1 MRTSAFPTWRISNRR
16 GHGDVKSPEK
26 VDVVIVGSGAA
37 GSVYA
42 AILAEAGKSVL
53 VLEKGTDRKL
63 TDLYS
68 SQIWARRLKWGAPHV
83 FEEGKDS
90 IWYNFNAGHGYG
102 GAAMHHYA
110 VWPRYHEDDMQEHAL
125 YGKGLDW
132 PLEYDQLRPWYDQ
145 VQDDVGMSGDAEKEI
160 WRPSG
165 APYPLPPLPVF
176 EHGEIL
182 ARGFTE
188 LDLRTSPIP
197 VAILSREYK
206 GRPAC
211 IYDSWCD
218 AGCPTG
224 ALANPLVEYLPR
236 AVKAGAV
243 MQADS
248 YVTRVLTDRNGMK
261 ATGVEYYDK
270 AGERH
275 EQPADAV
282 VIAAF
287 TVENSRILLNSAT
300 DTHAGGLGNSSGT
313 LGRYLMSHPAVN
325 VFGMFREETRCYYG
339 VTGGQLFSQD
349 GFEKEKSAE
358 IFGSRQWEI
367 GLGTKPNDLLGIAM
381 SRADLFGNDLH
392 DFVRRGSR
400 HLGAMVGVCECLPH
414 ATNRIELSGSR
425 DRFGMRLARVTF
437 NLDDYA
443 RNLWRQTADLGV
455 EIFKAA
461 GATEAWHSPPGGQH
475 IMGGTIMGN
484 DRKSSVTNEYAQL
497 HDVPNVIIGG
507 PSVFPTSSSVN
518 STFTAHAVALRSAR
532 HIADHWSGLIA

>member
-1 MRTSAFPTWRISNRR
+1 M
-16 GHGDVKSPEK
+16 KQPEK

-42 AILAEAGKSVL
+42 AIFAEAGKSVL

-68 SQIWARRLKWGAPHV
+68 SQIWARRLKGGAPHV
-83 FEEGKDS
+83 VEEGKDS

-110 VWPRYHEDDMQEHAL
+110 VWPRYHEDDMQERTL

-132 PLEYDQLRPWYDQ
+132 PLEYEQLRPWYDQ
-145 VQDDVGMSGDAEKEI
+145 VQEDVGMSGDAEKEI
-160 WRPSG
+160 WRPPG

-248 YVTRVLTDRNGMK
+248 YVTRVLTDRKGMK

-275 EQPADAV
+275 KQAADAV
-282 VIAAF
+282 VLAAF

-300 DTHAGGLGNSSGT
+300 DSHAGGLGNSSGT

-349 GFEKEKSAE
+349 GFEKEKSGD
-358 IFGSRQWEI
+358 IYGSRQWEI

-392 DFVRRGSR
+392 EFVERGSR

-414 ATNRIELSGSR
+414 ETNRIELAGSK
-425 DRFGMRLARVTF
+425 DRFGMRLARVNF

-518 STFTAHAVALRSAR
+518 STFTAHAVSLRSAR
-532 HIADHWSGLIA
+532 HIAEHWGGVVA

>member
-1 MRTSAFPTWRISNRR
+1 M
-16 GHGDVKSPEK
+16 GQPEK
-26 VDVVIVGSGAA
+26 VDVVVVGSGAA

-42 AILAEAGKSVL
+42 AIFAEAGKSVL

-68 SQIWARRLKWGAPHV
+68 SQVWARRLKGGAPPV
-83 FEEGKDS
+83 VEEGEDS
-90 IWYNFNAGHGYG
+90 IWYNFNAGHGFG

-110 VWPRYHEDDMQEHAL
+110 VWPRYHEDDMQEHTL

-132 PLEYDQLRPWYDQ
+132 PLEYEQLRPWYDQ
-145 VQDDVGMSGDAEKEI
+145 VQEDVGMSGDAEKEI
-160 WRPSG
+160 WRPPG

-188 LDLRTSPIP
+188 LGLRTSPIP
-197 VAILSREYK
+197 IAVLSREYK

-248 YVTRVLTDRNGMK
+248 YVTRVLTDRKGMK

-270 AGERH
+270 SGERH

-282 VIAAF
+282 VLAAF
-287 TVENSRILLNSAT
+287 TVENSRILLNSA
-300 DTHAGGLGNSSGT
+300 AGAHSDGLGNSSGT

-325 VFGMFREETRCYYG
+325 IFGLFREETRCYYG

-349 GFEKEKSAE
+349 GFEKEKNGG

-367 GLGTKPNDLLGIAM
+367 GLGTKPNDLLGVAM
-381 SRADLFGNDLH
+381 SRADLFGDDLH
-392 DFVRRGSR
+392 EFVRHGIH

-414 ATNRIELSGSR
+414 AGNRIELSDSR
-425 DRFGMRLARVTF
+425 DKFGIRLARVNF
-437 NLDDYA
+437 SLDDHA
-443 RNLWRQTADLGV
+443 RRLWRETADLGV
-455 EIFKAA
+455 EIFQAA
-461 GATEAWHSPPGGQH
+461 GATGAWHSPPGGQH
-475 IMGGTIMGN
+475 IMGGTIMGG
-484 DRKSSVTNEYAQL
+484 DRTASVTNEYAQL

-507 PSVFPTSSSVN
+507 PGVFPTSSSVN

-532 HIADHWSGLIA
+532 HIADNWSGLIA

>member
-1 MRTSAFPTWRISNRR
+1 MRTWAFPTWRISNRR
-16 GHGDVKSPEK
+16 GHGDVNSPEK

-42 AILAEAGKSVL
+42 AVLAEAGKSVL

-83 FEEGKDS
+83 FEEGRDS

-102 GAAMHHYA
+102 GASMHHYG
-110 VWPRYHEDDMQEHAL
+110 VWPRYHPEDLQERTI

-132 PLEYDQLRPWYDQ
+132 PLDYDQLRPWYDQ
-145 VQDDVGMSGDAEKEI
+145 VQEDVGMSGDAEKEI
-160 WRPSG
+160 WRPPG

-176 EHGEIL
+176 VHGEVL
-182 ARGFTE
+182 ARGFAA

-236 AVKAGAV
+236 AVAAGAA
-243 MQADS
+243 MQPHS
-248 YVTRVLTDRNGMK
+248 YVTRVLTDHKGVR

-270 AGERH
+270 AGQRH
-275 EQPADAV
+275 EQLADAV
-282 VIAAF
+282 VVAAF
-287 TVENSRILLNSAT
+287 TVENCRILLNSAA
-300 DTHAGGLGNSSGT
+300 DNHAGGLGNSSGK

-325 VFGMFREETRCYYG
+325 IFGLFKEETHCYQG

-349 GFEKEKSAE
+349 GFEKEKSGDV
-358 IFGSRQWEI
+358 FGSRQWEI

-381 SRADLFGNDLH
+381 SRADLFGHDLH
-392 DFVRRGSR
+392 KFIERGSR
-400 HLGAMVGVCECLPH
+400 HLGAMVGVCECLPQED
-414 ATNRIELSGSR
+414 NRIELADAK
-425 DRFGMRLARVTF
+425 DRFGVRLARSVF

-475 IMGGTIMGN
+475 IMGGTIMG
-484 DRKSSVTNEYAQL
+484 DDSKSSVTNEYAQL

-518 STFTAHAVALRSAR
+518 STFTAHALALRSAR
-532 HIADHWSGLIA
+532 HIADNWSGLIA

>member
-1 MRTSAFPTWRISNRR
+1 
-16 GHGDVKSPEK
+16 
-26 VDVVIVGSGAA
+26 
-37 GSVYA
+37 
-42 AILAEAGKSVL
+42 
-53 VLEKGTDRKL
+53 
-63 TDLYS
+63 
-68 SQIWARRLKWGAPHV
+68 
-83 FEEGKDS
+83 
-90 IWYNFNAGHGYG
+90 
-102 GAAMHHYA
+102 
-110 VWPRYHEDDMQEHAL
+110 
-125 YGKGLDW
+125 
-132 PLEYDQLRPWYDQ
+132 
-145 VQDDVGMSGDAEKEI
+145 
-160 WRPSG
+160 
-165 APYPLPPLPVF
+165 
-176 EHGEIL
+176 
-182 ARGFTE
+182 
-188 LDLRTSPIP
+188 
-197 VAILSREYK
+197 
-206 GRPAC
+206 
-211 IYDSWCD
+211 
-218 AGCPTG
+218 
-224 ALANPLVEYLPR
+224 
-236 AVKAGAV
+236 
-243 MQADS
+243 
-248 YVTRVLTDRNGMK
+248 MK

-325 VFGMFREETRCYYG
+325 VFGMFKEETRCYYG

-414 ATNRIELSGSR
+414 AANRIELSGSR

-443 RNLWRQTADLGV
+443 RKLWRQTADLGV

-461 GATEAWHSPPGGQH
+461 EGCGSLAQPAGRPAYYGWHHHG
-475 IMGGTIMGN
+475 
-484 DRKSSVTNEYAQL
+484 E
-497 HDVPNVIIGG
+497 
-507 PSVFPTSSSVN
+507 
-518 STFTAHAVALRSAR
+518 
-532 HIADHWSGLIA
+532 

>member
-1 MRTSAFPTWRISNRR
+1 MRKR
-16 GHGDVKSPEK
+16 K
-26 VDVVIVGSGAA
+26 SGARR
-37 GSVYA
+37 
-42 AILAEAGKSVL
+42 E
-53 VLEKGTDRKL
+53 RL
-63 TDLYS
+63 T
-68 SQIWARRLKWGAPHV
+68 RC
-83 FEEGKDS
+83 
-90 IWYNFNAGHGYG
+90 
-102 GAAMHHYA
+102 
-110 VWPRYHEDDMQEHAL
+110 
-125 YGKGLDW
+125 
-132 PLEYDQLRPWYDQ
+132 RPCPC
-145 VQDDVGMSGDAEKEI
+145 SNTA
-160 WRPSG
+160 
-165 APYPLPPLPVF
+165 
-176 EHGEIL
+176 EIL

-248 YVTRVLTDRNGMK
+248 YVTRVLTDRKGMK

-275 EQPADAV
+275 EQAADAV

-287 TVENSRILLNSAT
+287 TVENSRILLNSAA
-300 DTHAGGLGNSSGT
+300 DSHPGGLGNSSGT

-349 GFEKEKSAE
+349 GFEKEKSGDTY
-358 IFGSRQWEI
+358 GSRQWEI

-381 SRADLFGNDLH
+381 SRADLFGDDLH
-392 DFVRRGSR
+392 EFVKRGSR

-414 ATNRIELSGSR
+414 EANRIELADSR
-425 DRFGMRLARVTF
+425 DRLGMRLARVNF

-518 STFTAHAVALRSAR
+518 STFTAHAVSLRSAR
-532 HIADHWSGLIA
+532 YIAEHWGGLIA

>member
-1 MRTSAFPTWRISNRR
+1 MRQ
-16 GHGDVKSPEK
+16 PEK
-26 VDVVIVGSGAA
+26 VDVVIVGGGAA

-42 AILAEAGKSVL
+42 AVFAEAGKSVL
-53 VLEKGTDRKL
+53 LLEKGVDRKL

-68 SQIWARRLKWGAPHV
+68 SQIWARRLKGGAPHV
-83 FEEGKDS
+83 IEEGEDS
-90 IWYNFNAGHGYG
+90 IWYNFNAGHGFG

-110 VWPRYHEDDMQEHAL
+110 VWPRYHPEDMQERML
-125 YGKGLDW
+125 YGRGLDW
-132 PLEYDQLRPWYDQ
+132 PMEYDQLRPWYDR
-145 VQDDVGMSGDAEKEI
+145 VQEDVGMSGDAEKEI
-160 WRPSG
+160 WRPPG

-176 EHGEIL
+176 EHGHIL

-236 AVKAGAV
+236 ATKAGAV

-248 YVTRVLTDRNGMK
+248 YVSRVLTDRNGTR

-275 EQPADAV
+275 EQPAGAV
-282 VIAAF
+282 VLAAF

-300 DTHAGGLGNSSGT
+300 DMHRDGLGNSSGM

-325 VFGMFREETRCYYG
+325 IFGLFREETRCYYG

-349 GFEKEKSAE
+349 GFEKEKDGG

-381 SRADLFGNDLH
+381 SRADLFGDDLH
-392 DFVRRGSR
+392 EFVRRGSR

-414 ATNRIELSGSR
+414 ATNRIELADSR
-425 DRFGMRLARVTF
+425 DRFGIPLARVNF
-437 NLDDYA
+437 SLDDDA
-443 RNLWRQTADLGV
+443 RRLWRETADLGV
-455 EIFKAA
+455 KIFQAA

-475 IMGGTIMGN
+475 IMGGTIMGK
-484 DRKSSVTNEYAQL
+484 DRSTTVTNEYAQL

-507 PSVFPTSSSVN
+507 PSVFPTSSCVN
-518 STFTAHAVALRSAR
+518 STFTAHAVSLRSAR
-532 HIADHWSGLIA
+532 HIAAHWDALSA

>member
-1 MRTSAFPTWRISNRR
+1 M
-16 GHGDVKSPEK
+16 
-26 VDVVIVGSGAA
+26 DVVIVGSGAA

-42 AILAEAGKSVL
+42 AIFAEAGKSVL

-83 FEEGKDS
+83 FEEGRDS

-102 GAAMHHYA
+102 GASMHHYA
-110 VWPRYHEDDMQEHAL
+110 VWPRYHPEDLREYSL

-132 PLEYDQLRPWYDQ
+132 PLDYDQLRPWYDQ
-145 VQDDVGMSGDAEKEI
+145 VQQDVGMSGDAEKEI
-160 WRPSG
+160 WRPLG

-176 EHGEIL
+176 VHGEVL
-182 ARGFTE
+182 ARGFE
-188 LDLRTSPIP
+188 ALDLRTSPIP
-197 VAILSREYK
+197 VAILSRDYK

-236 AVKAGAV
+236 AVTAGAV
-243 MQADS
+243 LQPHS
-248 YVTRVLTDRNGMK
+248 YVTRVLTDRTGLK

-275 EQPADAV
+275 EQLADAV
-282 VIAAF
+282 VVAAF
-287 TVENSRILLNSAT
+287 TVENCRILLNSAT
-300 DTHAGGLGNSSGT
+300 DKHAGGLGNSSGK

-325 VFGMFREETRCYYG
+325 VFGMFREETHCYQG

-349 GFEKEKSAE
+349 GFEKEKSRK

-367 GLGTKPNDLLGIAM
+367 GLGTKPNDLLGVAM

-392 DFVRRGSR
+392 EFVKRGSR
-400 HLGAMVGVCECLPH
+400 HFGAMVGVCECLPH
-414 ATNRIELSGSR
+414 EDNRIELTGSK
-425 DRFGMRLARVTF
+425 DKFGMPLARSTF

-443 RNLWRQTADLGV
+443 RNLWQETADLGV
-455 EIFKAA
+455 KIFKAA
-461 GATEAWHSPPGGQH
+461 GANEAWHSPPGGQH

-484 DRKSSVTNEYAQL
+484 DRKSSVTNAYAQL

-518 STFTAHAVALRSAR
+518 STFTAHALAMRSAR
-532 HIADHWSGLIA
+532 HIAEHWNEFSG

>member
-1 MRTSAFPTWRISNRR
+1 M
-16 GHGDVKSPEK
+16 
-26 VDVVIVGSGAA
+26 DVVIVGSGAA

-42 AILAEAGKSVL
+42 AIFAEAGKRVL
-53 VLEKGTDRKL
+53 VLEKGPDRKL

-68 SQIWARRLKWGAPHV
+68 SQIWARRLKSGAPHV
-83 FEEGKDS
+83 FEEGRDS

-102 GAAMHHYA
+102 GAALHHYG
-110 VWPRYHEDDMQEHAL
+110 VWPRYHPEDLRERTL
-125 YGKGLDW
+125 YGRGLDW

-145 VQDDVGMSGDAEKEI
+145 VQEDVGMSGDAEKEI
-160 WRPSG
+160 WRPPG

-182 ARGFTE
+182 ARGFAA

-197 VAILSREYK
+197 VAILSRDYK

-236 AVKAGAV
+236 AVAAGAV
-243 MQADS
+243 MRSDS
-248 YVTRVLTDRNGMK
+248 YVTRVLTDRNGVK
-261 ATGVEYYDK
+261 ASGVEYYDK
-270 AGERH
+270 TGERH
-275 EQPADAV
+275 EAVADAV

-287 TVENSRILLNSAT
+287 TVENCRILLNSAT
-300 DTHAGGLGNSSGT
+300 AKHDRGLGNSSGM

-325 VFGMFREETRCYYG
+325 IFGLFKEETRCYLG
-339 VTGGQLFSQD
+339 VTGGQLLSQD
-349 GFEKEKSAE
+349 GFAKEKSKD

-381 SRADLFGNDLH
+381 SRADLFGHDLH
-392 DFVRRGSR
+392 DFVERGSR

-414 ATNRIELSGSR
+414 EANRIELA
-425 DRFGMRLARVTF
+425 DRKDRYGMRLARVTF

-443 RNLWRQTADLGV
+443 RNLWQETADLGV
-455 EIFKAA
+455 KIFKAA
-461 GATEAWHSPPGGQH
+461 GAAEAWHSPPGGQH
-475 IMGGTIMGN
+475 IMGGTIMGKN
-484 DRKSSVTNEYAQL
+484 SNTSVTNEHAQL

-518 STFTAHAVALRSAR
+518 STFTAHALALRSAR
-532 HIADHWSGLIA
+532 HIAEHWSGLMT

>member
-1 MRTSAFPTWRISNRR
+1 MKHA
-16 GHGDVKSPEK
+16 EK
-26 VDVVIVGSGAA
+26 VDVVVVGSGAA

-42 AILAEAGKSVL
+42 AIFAEAGKSVL
-53 VLEKGTDRKL
+53 VLEKGPDRKL

-83 FEEGKDS
+83 FEEGRDS

-102 GAAMHHYA
+102 GAAMHHFA
-110 VWPRYHEDDMQEHAL
+110 VWPRYHPEDMREHSL
-125 YGKGLDW
+125 FGKGLDW
-132 PLEYDQLRPWYDQ
+132 PFEYEQLRPWYDQ
-145 VQDDVGMSGDAEKEI
+145 VQQDVGMSGDAEKEI
-160 WRPSG
+160 WRPPG

-176 EHGEIL
+176 EHGKIL
-182 ARGFTE
+182 ARGFSA

-248 YVTRVLTDRNGMK
+248 YVTRVLTDRNGEK

-275 EQPADAV
+275 EQLADTV
-282 VIAAF
+282 VVAAF
-287 TVENSRILLNSAT
+287 TVENVRILLNSA
-300 DTHAGGLGNSSGT
+300 DDNHPAGLGNSSGA
-313 LGRYLMSHPAVN
+313 LGRYLMSHPAVSI
-325 VFGMFREETRCYYG
+325 FGMFEEETRCYYG
-339 VTGGQLFSQD
+339 ITGGQLFSQD
-349 GFEKEKSAE
+349 GFEKEKSGGV
-358 IFGSRQWEI
+358 FGSRQWEI

-381 SRADLFGNDLH
+381 SRADLFGNELH
-392 DFVRRGSR
+392 EFVRRGSR

-414 ATNRIELSGSR
+414 KSNRIELSANK
-425 DRFGMRLARVTF
+425 DRFGMPLARVTF
-437 NLDDYA
+437 NLDDEA
-443 RNLWRQTADLGV
+443 RNLWRETADLGV
-455 EIFKAA
+455 RIFQAA

-475 IMGGTIMGN
+475 IMGGTIMGS
-484 DRKSSVTNEYAQL
+484 DPTASVTNEFAQL

-532 HIADHWSGLIA
+532 QISQ

>member
-16 GHGDVKSPEK
+16 GRGDVKSPEK

-83 FEEGKDS
+83 FEEGRDS

-132 PLEYDQLRPWYDQ
+132 PLEYDQLRPWYDR
-145 VQDDVGMSGDAEKEI
+145 VQEDVGMSGDAEKEI
-160 WRPSG
+160 WRPPG

-248 YVTRVLTDRNGMK
+248 YVTRVLTDRKGMK

-414 ATNRIELSGSR
+414 ATNRIELAGSR

-443 RNLWRQTADLGV
+443 RKLWRQTADLGV

-475 IMGGTIMGN
+475 IMGGTIMGR
-484 DRKSSVTNEYAQL
+484 DRETSVTNEYAQL

-518 STFTAHAVALRSAR
+518 STFTAHAVALRSAV
-532 HIADHWSGLIA
+532 HIADNWDGLIH